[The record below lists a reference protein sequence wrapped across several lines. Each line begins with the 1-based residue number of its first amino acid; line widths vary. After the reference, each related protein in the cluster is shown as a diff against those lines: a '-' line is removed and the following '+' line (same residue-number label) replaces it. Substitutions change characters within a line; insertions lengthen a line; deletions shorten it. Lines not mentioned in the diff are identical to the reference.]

1 MWQYPQSKLWL
12 STLALSA
19 ICGLGSPLFAQTP
32 PRESDEQVNIRVYQL
47 ASPAVVSVRSPNS
60 TGSGTIIDPS
70 GLIITNGHV
79 VGRSRSVE
87 VTLADGRKFSAQ
99 VTAVS
104 RSPDLALLRLNNP
117 PANLP
122 TISIAPVGKPVL
134 VGQRAFAIGDPFG
147 RFSGTLTTGIVSRID
162 KSQQLIQTDALL
174 NPGNS
179 GGPLLN
185 SDGEL
190 IGVNSAIFAIR
201 DQAGNSGLGFAI
213 GSDRLR
219 QFLADVQS
227 GKVALFEPTITPQ
240 LQINAPSITA
250 SFSRQDE
257 TLPDGSYFQVY
268 EFQGQTG
275 QNVAIEMKS
284 QQVDPYI
291 VLFDPQGRQIADDD
305 DSGGGKNALIRTRL
319 PLTGTYT
326 LYVNSYEAGKIGSYT
341 LAIRSTNDLKL
352 TGILLQQSGALGASS
367 QVMPRDGSLF
377 DLLSFE
383 GKSGQTVQIT
393 LTSSDFHPYLII
405 YSPDQRVLQEH
416 NGLPDRRNAVIKLR
430 LPATGTYRVVA
441 NSYSP
446 QGRGRYELTVREVR

>member
-1 MWQYPQSKLWL
+1 MSKQWMGAFVL
-12 STLALSA
+12 SVLLG
-19 ICGLGSPLFAQTP
+19 CGAPLFAQSPET
-32 PRESDEQVNIRVYQL
+32 DEQVNIRVYQS
-47 ASPAVVSVRSPNS
+47 ASPAVVSVRSPTS
-60 TGSGTIIDPS
+60 TGSGSIIDPS

-79 VGRSRSVE
+79 VGRNRTVE
-87 VTLADGRKFSAQ
+87 VTLADGRKFTAQ

-104 RSPDLALLRLNNP
+104 RNPDLALLRLNNP

-122 TISIAPVGKPVL
+122 TLRIAPPNKPVL

-147 RFSGTLTTGIVSRID
+147 RFAGTLTTGIVSRID
-162 KSQQLIQTDALL
+162 PTQQLIQTDALL

-190 IGVNSAIFAIR
+190 IGVNTAVFAVR
-201 DQAGNSGLGFAI
+201 DGTGRLGFAI
-213 GSDRLR
+213 SSDRLR

-227 GKVALFEPTITPQ
+227 GKVGVLNPTPQ
-240 LQINAPSITA
+240 LRIDAPPLTA
-250 SFSRQDE
+250 NFSTRDE
-257 TLPDGSYFQVY
+257 ILPDGSYFQVY
-268 EFQGQTG
+268 EFQGQAG
-275 QNVAIEMKS
+275 QNIVIEMNS
-284 QQVDPYI
+284 QQIDPYM

-341 LAIRSTNDLKL
+341 LAIRSANIAS
-352 TGILLQQSGALGASS
+352 GILLQKSGILGADS
-367 QVMPRDGSLF
+367 QVMSRDGSLF

-383 GKSGQTVQIT
+383 GRAGQIVQIT
-393 LTSSDFHPYLII
+393 LTSSDFHPYLIV

-416 NGLPDRRNAVIKLR
+416 NGLPDRRNAVIQLR

>member
-1 MWQYPQSKLWL
+1 MLRKWTSP
-12 STLALSA
+12 LALTV
-19 ICGLGSPLFAQTP
+19 ILGFGSPGFAQSTV
-32 PRESDEQVNIRVYQL
+32 RETDEQVNIRVYQS
-47 ASPAVVSVRSPNS
+47 ASRAVVSVRSPNS
-60 TGSGTIIDPS
+60 TGSGTIIDPT
-70 GLIITNGHV
+70 GLIITNAHV
-79 VGRSRSVE
+79 VGRSRTVE

-104 RSPDLALLRLNNP
+104 LNPDLALLRLQNP

-122 TISIAPVGKPVL
+122 TVSIAPAGKPVL

-147 RFSGTLTTGIVSRID
+147 RFAGTLTTGIVSRID
-162 KSQQLIQTDALL
+162 TKQQLIQTDAVL

-185 SDGEL
+185 SEGEL
-190 IGVNSAIFAIR
+190 IGVNSAIFAVR
-201 DQAGNSGLGFAI
+201 DRAGNSGLGFAI
-213 GSDRLR
+213 SSDRLR
-219 QFLADVQS
+219 QFLMDVQA
-227 GKVALFEPTITPQ
+227 GKVGLLEPTTTPQ
-240 LQINAPSITA
+240 LQIDAPRITA
-250 SFSRQDE
+250 SFSHQDE

-268 EFQGQTG
+268 EFQGQAG
-275 QNVAIEMKS
+275 QNVVIEMKS

-319 PLTGTYT
+319 PLSGTYT

-341 LAIRSTNDLKL
+341 LALRSTNDPKL
-352 TGILLQQSGALGASS
+352 TGILLQQSGILGTDS

-383 GKSGQTVQIT
+383 GKSGQTVLIT
-393 LTSSDFHPYLII
+393 LTSSDFHPYLIL

-416 NGLPDRRNAVIKLR
+416 NGLPDRRNAMIQLR
-430 LPATGTYRVVA
+430 LPTTGTYRVVA
-441 NSYSP
+441 NSFTP
-446 QGRGRYELTVREVR
+446 QGRGRYVLTVREVR

>member
-1 MWQYPQSKLWL
+1 LRYKLWI
-12 STLALSA
+12 STLILSA
-19 ICGLGSPLFAQTP
+19 LCGFGSPLFAQT
-32 PRESDEQVNIRVYQL
+32 RESDEQVNIRVYQL

-70 GLIITNGHV
+70 GIIVTNGHV

-104 RSPDLALLRLNNP
+104 RNPDLALLRLHNP

-122 TISIAPVGKPVL
+122 AISIAPVGKPVL
-134 VGQRAFAIGDPFG
+134 VGQRAFAIGNPFG

-162 KSQQLIQTDALL
+162 QTQQLIQTDALL

-190 IGVNSAIFAIR
+190 IGVNSAVFAVR

-213 GSDRLR
+213 SSDRLR
-219 QFLADVQS
+219 QFLADVQA
-227 GKVALFEPTITPQ
+227 GRVGLLEANPTPQ
-240 LQINAPSITA
+240 LQVNAPKITA
-250 SFSRQDE
+250 SFSRRDE

-268 EFQGQTG
+268 EFQGQAG
-275 QNVAIEMKS
+275 QSIVIEMNS
-284 QQVDPYI
+284 QQIDPYMI
-291 VLFDPQGRQIADDD
+291 LFDPQGKQIADDD
-305 DSGGGKNALIRTRL
+305 DSGGAKNALIRTKL
-319 PLTGTYT
+319 PVTGTYT

-341 LAIRSTNDLKL
+341 LAIRSTTDPKL
-352 TGILLQQSGALGASS
+352 TGILLQQSGILGADS

-383 GKSGQTVQIT
+383 GKSGQVVQIT
-393 LTSSDFHPYLII
+393 LTSPDFHPYLIL
-405 YSPDQRVLQEH
+405 YSPDQRVLREH

-430 LPATGTYRVVA
+430 LPTTGIYRVVA
-441 NSYSP
+441 NSFTP
-446 QGRGRYELTVREVR
+446 QGRGRYEIIVRELR